1 MKLIPRRGNP
11 SLRRRQTGL
20 SLTGLLAAAIVIAFG
35 ALVAMKIVPSALEY
49 QAIRSAV
56 NKVVSSGANDPKQV
70 QRGFDQQ
77 AAIDDITSIRGSD
90 LIVERVDG
98 SVVVSFAYEKRI
110 PLFGPASLVLDYQGS
125 SR

>member
-1 MKLIPRRGNP
+1 MKLIRRYGV
-11 SLRRRQTGL
+11 STRHRQAGL
-20 SLTGLLAAAIVIAFG
+20 SLMGLLAAAIVIAFG

-56 NKVVSSGANDPKQV
+56 NKVVTSGANEPREV
-70 QRGFDQQ
+70 QRAFDQQ
-77 AAIDDITSIRGSD
+77 ATIDDITSIRGSD

-98 SVVVSFAYEKRI
+98 SMVVSFAYEKRI